1 MTPAF
6 VIATARR
13 VPSFFRSMAGQIF
26 VTLTL
31 GMSIAAI
38 IALMV
43 SEQARW
49 HDFER
54 IRRGR
59 VVASAV
65 DIAARLR
72 RDPRH
77 VEEMMEAHNIVG
89 AYPAPEGVA
98 LSEPDSDLQQSLV
111 ERFGAQ
117 SQPEAGQIPVGL
129 CFPGHNDQKD
139 RAAGVIDAPRP
150 DCWIV
155 RFTDIGGQRRAMA
168 LTFPRMAKPPGQ
180 RILNPL
186 YLIVIITAS
195 AGLGILVARSVS
207 KPLRRLEQA
216 AEAFSVSLDPEE
228 IPERG
233 PEEVRAALSTFN
245 LMQRRVR
252 EGFQERTQ
260 LLAAISHD
268 LQTPL
273 TRLRLRLELVE
284 NEELRARL
292 LQDHAAMQRLVR
304 EGLDLASSTEA
315 QEEWS
320 SIDIDSLLA
329 SMAEDA
335 EELGSPV
342 SFTNG
347 CGGTVRVKPNALS
360 RCIGNLVDNAVR
372 YGGCAEISCARSA
385 GRLMIHVRDHGPGIP
400 ADQLD
405 QMFEPFTR
413 GTSSQPGGRPGTG
426 IGLTIARSLALS
438 FDAAVRLR
446 NAEDGGLI
454 ATIDMK
460 S

>member
-1 MTPAF
+1 MIPSMVMA
-6 VIATARR
+6 AMRR
-13 VPSFFRSMAGQIF
+13 VPGFFRSMAGQIF

-38 IALMV
+38 IALLV
-43 SEQARW
+43 AEQARH

-54 IRRGR
+54 VRRQR

-72 RDPRH
+72 RDPRE
-77 VEEMMEAHNIVG
+77 VERMMADHSIVG
-89 AYPAPEGVA
+89 AYPAPEGIA
-98 LSEPDSDLQQSLV
+98 LSEPDADLEKALV
-111 ERFGAQ
+111 ERFGIG
-117 SQPEAGQIPVGL
+117 SQPEAGQVPVGL
-129 CFPGHNDQKD
+129 CFPGHDGRKE

-155 RFTDIGGQRRAMA
+155 RFTDNGGQRRAMA
-168 LTFPRMAKPPGQ
+168 LTFPRMAKPPSTVF
-180 RILNPL
+180 NPL
-186 YLIVIITAS
+186 YLIVIIAAS
-195 AGLGILVARSVS
+195 GGLGILVARSVS

-216 AEAFSVSLDPEE
+216 AEAFSVSIDPEE

-252 EGFQERTQ
+252 AGFLERTQ

-284 NEELRARL
+284 NEELRCRL

-315 QEEWS
+315 REEWS
-320 SIDIDSLLA
+320 TLDIDSLLA

-335 EELGSPV
+335 QELGAPV
-342 SFTNG
+342 QFSQG
-347 CGGTVRVKPNALS
+347 CGGTVRVKPNALT
-360 RCIGNLVDNAVR
+360 RCIANLVDNAVK
-372 YGGCAEISCARSA
+372 YGGSADIGCSRAA
-385 GRLMIHVRDHGPGIP
+385 GRLMIHIRDHGPGIP
-400 ADQLD
+400 ADRLD

-413 GTSSQPGGRPGTG
+413 GTSGQPGGRPGTG

-460 S
+460 G